1 MEGSENLNSNYGI
14 WKPRNNQPL
23 DQNMNLTEESEKKMK
38 KEAEKAVSDG
48 RVKLYIF
55 KPSNRKRWIVV
66 GRHQDYL
73 VLPDA
78 GYCSCS
84 DFFFRVM
91 SGEKPTCYHL
101 IAVRLARKMGRYEV
115 IEEDDEWHDTLMNEW
130 LRRKERS

>member
-1 MEGSENLNSNYGI
+1 
-14 WKPRNNQPL
+14 
-23 DQNMNLTEESEKKMK
+23 MNLSKEYGKLMD
-38 KEAEKAVSDG
+38 EAEKAVSEG

-55 KPSNRKRWIVV
+55 KPSGRKRWIVV

-101 IAVRLARKMGRYEV
+101 IAVKLARKKKKYEV

-130 LRRKERS
+130 LRRKYKVGKDSEALGEDSKPPSIS

>member
-1 MEGSENLNSNYGI
+1 
-14 WKPRNNQPL
+14 
-23 DQNMNLTEESEKKMK
+23 MNLSKEYGKLMD
-38 KEAEKAVSDG
+38 EAEKAVSEE

-55 KPSNRKRWIVV
+55 KPSGRRRWIVV
-66 GRHQDYL
+66 GKNQDYL

-101 IAVRLARKMGRYEV
+101 IAVKLARKKKRYEV

-130 LRRKERS
+130 LRRKYKVGRDSKPPSIS

>member
-1 MEGSENLNSNYGI
+1 
-14 WKPRNNQPL
+14 
-23 DQNMNLTEESEKKMK
+23 MNLSKEYGKLMD
-38 KEAEKAVSDG
+38 EAEKAVSEE

-55 KPSNRKRWIVV
+55 KPSGRRRWIVV
-66 GRHQDYL
+66 GKHQDYL

-101 IAVRLARKMGRYEV
+101 IAVKLARKKKRYEV

-130 LRRKERS
+130 LRRKYKVGKDSEALGEDSKPPSIP